1 MTDLPQ
7 KTDLP
12 PGSKS
17 QPAHADTVDALTVM
31 RARARDTDQHGGGTP
46 DARLV
51 LVTGVSGAGR
61 TTSLKILE
69 DFGFDAVDNLP
80 LRLLPNL
87 LSGDAE
93 LHVPVAIGLD
103 IRTRDFGVDQF
114 GDIIASLRAQSGLDV
129 TVVFVDA
136 ENAVL
141 QQRFTESRR
150 PHPLT
155 QDRPLVDAIAHEKRL
170 MAPIATIADVQ
181 IDTSRLKA
189 AELRKIL
196 QDQFASPTSG
206 QMAIFVKS
214 FSFRQGV
221 PGEADLVFDVR
232 FLRNPHYDPDLRNLT
247 GMDPRVG
254 DYVAQDRDFAGFMD
268 RLKAL
273 IGPILPRYAE
283 EGKSYLTI
291 AVGCTGGKH
300 RSVYIA
306 RLLNEW
312 ISTLGYDV
320 HLSHRDKPAEP
331 DETKQGE
338 MI

>member
-1 MTDLPQ
+1 MPQ
-7 KTDLP
+7 N
-12 PGSKS
+12 
-17 QPAHADTVDALTVM
+17 DTIALTSSQLPAQAT
-31 RARARDTDQHGGGTP
+31 RNDTARNDTDSGAAEN
-46 DARLV
+46 ARLV

-69 DFGFDAVDNLP
+69 DFGYDAVDNLP

-93 LHVPVAIGLD
+93 IKVPVAIGLD

-114 GDIIASLRAQSGLDV
+114 GDIIASLRAQPGLDV

-136 ENAVL
+136 ESEVL
-141 QQRFTESRR
+141 QRRFTETRR

-155 QDRPLVDAIAHEKRL
+155 QDRPLVDAIAYEKRL
-170 MAPIATIADVQ
+170 MAPIAAMADMQ

-189 AELRKIL
+189 TELRKIL
-196 QDQFASPTSG
+196 QDHFASPTSG
-206 QMAIFVKS
+206 KMAIFVKS

-232 FLRNPHYDPDLRNLT
+232 FLRNPHYDPDLRDLT
-247 GMDPRVG
+247 GMNPLVG

-273 IGPILPRYAE
+273 IGPVLPRYAE

-306 RLLNEW
+306 RLLNDW

-331 DETKQGE
+331 DQTKPGE

>member
-1 MTDLPQ
+1 MTDQPQ
-7 KTDLP
+7 KPVMSAMPRNDAIVP
-12 PGSKS
+12 ADRMVGKDPG
-17 QPAHADTVDALTVM
+17 AETEN
-31 RARARDTDQHGGGTP
+31 
-46 DARLV
+46 ARLV

-69 DFGFDAVDNLP
+69 DFGYDAVDNLP

-93 LHVPVAIGLD
+93 IKVPVAIGLD

-114 GDIIASLRAQSGLDV
+114 GEIIASLRAQPGLDV

-136 ENAVL
+136 DSEVL
-141 QQRFTESRR
+141 QRRFTETRR

-170 MAPIATIADVQ
+170 MAPIAAIADMQ

-189 AELRKIL
+189 TELRKIL
-196 QDQFASPTSG
+196 QDHFASPTSG
-206 QMAIFVKS
+206 QMAIFIKS

-232 FLRNPHYDPDLRNLT
+232 FLRNPHYDPDLRDLT
-247 GMDPRVG
+247 GMNPLVG
-254 DYVAQDRDFAGFMD
+254 DYIARDRDFAGFMD

-273 IGPILPRYAE
+273 IGPVLPRYAE

-306 RLLNEW
+306 RLLNDW
-312 ISTLGYDV
+312 IATLGYDV

-331 DETKQGE
+331 DQTRPGE